1 MSDDSYRPP
10 LNIHKN
16 TFSEKLILPLIHNFY
31 AIKESKKVIEEI
43 HIHLHICA
51 QISSLLPPLL

>member
-10 LNIHKN
+10 LNTGKN
-16 TFSEKLILPLIHNFY
+16 TFSEKFVLPLIRNFH
-31 AIKESKKVIEEI
+31 AIKERKKVIEEI

-51 QISSLLPPLL
+51 QINSLLPPLL